1 MSSST
6 TRIRR
11 KNAAIVGLGW
21 WGRQHILR
29 QMIGSDIVRIV
40 YAVGS
45 REEHRAHA
53 QKFDVTF
60 TTDFAR
66 ILGDG
71 SIDFVILATPHAQH
85 ARQIEAVA
93 GAGKHVFCE
102 KPVGRSVDE
111 VSKSLEACRVADVR
125 FGVGHERRF
134 EPAVEE
140 LRRLLVD
147 GSLGTIM
154 HVEASFNHDKLRGIA
169 GDNWRVSAQGEIPL
183 AMTATGIHL
192 TDLLLDLVGPIET
205 VTAFPA
211 TRISNTGY
219 ADTLSVHFG
228 FASEATGYLNTVL
241 ATPLLPPGD
250 FRQRRMGGSPRL
262 VPSGRSRCEHADS
275 TIADGVAIGREAVQ
289 QGFRARQS
297 RTVRTFDRRRS
308 VLSVHGRAGLGEH
321 CGHERR
327 IAIYCSRAERVDS
340 RGPVTAAELR
350 ARTHKIWA
358 CPLR

>member
-1 MSSST
+1 M
-6 TRIRR
+6 

-21 WGRQHILR
+21 WGQHILR

-53 QKFDVTF
+53 DNFDVAF
-60 TTDFAR
+60 TTDFSR
-66 ILGDG
+66 VLGDV

-85 ARQIEAVA
+85 GRQIEAVA
-93 GAGKHVFCE
+93 RAGKHVFCE
-102 KPVGRSVDE
+102 KPVGLSVEE

-140 LRRLLVD
+140 LRRLLID

-192 TDLLLDLVGPIET
+192 TDLFLDLVGPIET

-211 TRISNTGY
+211 TRMSNTGY

-228 FASEATGYLNTVL
+228 FASKATGYLNTVL
-241 ATPLLPPGD
+241 ATPFYSRLAI
-250 FRQRRMGGSPRL
+250 FGSEGWAEVR
-262 VPSGRSRCEHADS
+262 DS
-275 TIADGVAIGREAVQ
+275 AHPDEAGASTLTV
-289 QGFRARQS
+289 QS
-297 RTVRTFDRRRS
+297 RTGSPSVAKLSSRDSVRANLERFALSIDGEVSYPFTEEQILDNIAVMSAVSRSIAARRS
-308 VLSVHGRAGLGEH
+308 VSISEVLSRSL
-321 CGHERR
+321 
-327 IAIYCSRAERVDS
+327 I
-340 RGPVTAAELR
+340 
-350 ARTHKIWA
+350 
-358 CPLR
+358 

>member
-6 TRIRR
+6 TRIRP

-21 WGRQHILR
+21 WGQHILR

-53 QKFDVTF
+53 DNFDVAF
-60 TTDFAR
+60 TTDFSR
-66 ILGDG
+66 VLGDV

-85 ARQIEAVA
+85 GRQIEAVA
-93 GAGKHVFCE
+93 RAGKHVFCE
-102 KPVGRSVDE
+102 KPVGLSVGE
-111 VSKSLEACRVADVR
+111 VSKSLEACRVAGVR

-140 LRRLLVD
+140 LRRLLID

-154 HVEASFNHDKLRGIA
+154 HVEASFSHDKLRGIP

-192 TDLLLDLVGPIET
+192 TDLFLDLVGPIET

-211 TRISNTGY
+211 TRMSNTGY

-228 FASEATGYLNTVL
+228 FASKVTGYLNTVL
-241 ATPLLPPGD
+241 ATPFYSRLAM
-250 FRQRRMGGSPRL
+250 FGSEAWAEVR
-262 VPSGRSRCEHADS
+262 DS
-275 TIADGVAIGREAVQ
+275 FHPDEAGASTLTV
-289 QGFRARQS
+289 QS
-297 RTVRTFDRRRS
+297 RTGSPSVAKLPSRDSVRANLERFALSIEGKASYPFTEEQILDNIAVMSAVSRSIANRRS
-308 VLSVHGRAGLGEH
+308 VSISEVLSRSP
-321 CGHERR
+321 
-327 IAIYCSRAERVDS
+327 I
-340 RGPVTAAELR
+340 
-350 ARTHKIWA
+350 
-358 CPLR
+358 

>member
-6 TRIRR
+6 TRIRP

-21 WGRQHILR
+21 WGQHILR

-53 QKFDVTF
+53 DNFDVAF
-60 TTDFAR
+60 TTDFSR
-66 ILGDG
+66 VLGDV

-85 ARQIEAVA
+85 GRQIEAVA
-93 GAGKHVFCE
+93 RAGKHVFCE
-102 KPVGRSVDE
+102 KPVGLSVEE

-140 LRRLLVD
+140 LRRLLID

-192 TDLLLDLVGPIET
+192 TDLFLDLVGPIET

-211 TRISNTGY
+211 TRMSNTGY

-228 FASEATGYLNTVL
+228 FASKATGYLNTVL
-241 ATPLLPPGD
+241 ATPFYSRLAI
-250 FRQRRMGGSPRL
+250 FGSEGWAEVR
-262 VPSGRSRCEHADS
+262 DS
-275 TIADGVAIGREAVQ
+275 AHPDEAGASTLTV
-289 QGFRARQS
+289 QS
-297 RTVRTFDRRRS
+297 RTGSPSVAKLSSRDSVRANLERFALSIDGEVSYPFTEEQILDNIAVMSAVSRSIAARRS
-308 VLSVHGRAGLGEH
+308 VSISEVLSRSL
-321 CGHERR
+321 
-327 IAIYCSRAERVDS
+327 I
-340 RGPVTAAELR
+340 
-350 ARTHKIWA
+350 
-358 CPLR
+358 

>member
-21 WGRQHILR
+21 WGQHILR
-29 QMIGSDIVRIV
+29 QMTGSDVVRIV

-45 REEHRAHA
+45 RDEHRAHA
-53 QKFDVTF
+53 QKFDVAF

-66 ILGDG
+66 VLGDG

-85 ARQIEAVA
+85 GRQIEAVA
-93 GAGKHVFCE
+93 RAGKHVFCE
-102 KPVGRSVDE
+102 KPVGLSVGE
-111 VSKSLEACRVADVR
+111 VSKSLEACRMADVR

-192 TDLLLDLVGPIET
+192 TDLFLDLVGPIET

-211 TRISNTGY
+211 TRMSNTGY

-228 FASEATGYLNTVL
+228 FASKVTGYLNTVL
-241 ATPLLPPGD
+241 ATPFYSRLAM
-250 FRQRRMGGSPRL
+250 FGSEAWAEVR
-262 VPSGRSRCEHADS
+262 DS
-275 TIADGVAIGREAVQ
+275 FHPDEAGASTLTV
-289 QGFRARQS
+289 QS
-297 RTVRTFDRRRS
+297 RTGSPSVAKLSSRDSVRANLERFALSIEGKASYPFTEEQILDNIAVMSAVSLSIAAGRS
-308 VLSVHGRAGLGEH
+308 VSISEILSRSP
-321 CGHERR
+321 
-327 IAIYCSRAERVDS
+327 I
-340 RGPVTAAELR
+340 
-350 ARTHKIWA
+350 
-358 CPLR
+358 

>member
-6 TRIRR
+6 TRIRP

-21 WGRQHILR
+21 WGQHILR

-53 QKFDVTF
+53 DNFDVAF
-60 TTDFAR
+60 TTDFSR
-66 ILGDG
+66 VLGDV

-85 ARQIEAVA
+85 GRQIEAVA
-93 GAGKHVFCE
+93 RAGKHVFCE
-102 KPVGRSVDE
+102 KPVGLSVEE
-111 VSKSLEACRVADVR
+111 VSKSLEACRVAGVR

-134 EPAVEE
+134 EPAMEE
-140 LRRLLVD
+140 LRRLLIG

-192 TDLLLDLVGPIET
+192 TDLFLDLVGPIET

-211 TRISNTGY
+211 TRMSNTGY

-228 FASEATGYLNTVL
+228 FASKATGYLNTVL
-241 ATPLLPPGD
+241 ATPFYSRLAI
-250 FRQRRMGGSPRL
+250 FGSEGWAEVR
-262 VPSGRSRCEHADS
+262 DS
-275 TIADGVAIGREAVQ
+275 AHPDEAGASTLTV
-289 QGFRARQS
+289 QS
-297 RTVRTFDRRRS
+297 RTGSPSVAKLSSRDSVCANLERFALSIDGEISYPFTEEQILDNIAVMSAVSRSIAARRS
-308 VLSVHGRAGLGEH
+308 VSISEVLSRSL
-321 CGHERR
+321 
-327 IAIYCSRAERVDS
+327 I
-340 RGPVTAAELR
+340 
-350 ARTHKIWA
+350 
-358 CPLR
+358 

>member
-6 TRIRR
+6 ARARP

-21 WGRQHILR
+21 WGQHILR

-53 QKFDVTF
+53 DKFDVAF
-60 TTDFAR
+60 TTDFSR
-66 ILGDG
+66 VLGDV

-85 ARQIEAVA
+85 GRQIEAVA
-93 GAGKHVFCE
+93 RAGKHVFCE
-102 KPVGRSVDE
+102 KPVGLSVEE
-111 VSKSLEACRVADVR
+111 VSKSLEACRMADVR

-140 LRRLLVD
+140 LRRLLID

-169 GDNWRVSAQGEIPL
+169 GENWRVSAQGEIPL

-192 TDLLLDLVGPIET
+192 TDLFLDLVGSIET

-211 TRISNTGY
+211 TRMSNTGY
-219 ADTLSVHFG
+219 ADTLSVHVG

-241 ATPLLPPGD
+241 ATPFYSRLAI
-250 FRQRRMGGSPRL
+250 FGSEGWAEVR
-262 VPSGRSRCEHADS
+262 DS
-275 TIADGVAIGREAVQ
+275 AHPDEAGASTLTV
-289 QGFRARQS
+289 QS
-297 RTVRTFDRRRS
+297 RTGSPSVAKLSSRDSVRANLERFALSIDGAVSYPFTEDQVLENIAVMSAISRSIAAGRS
-308 VLSVHGRAGLGEH
+308 VSIAEVLSR
-321 CGHERR
+321 
-327 IAIYCSRAERVDS
+327 
-340 RGPVTAAELR
+340 PQN
-350 ARTHKIWA
+350 
-358 CPLR
+358 